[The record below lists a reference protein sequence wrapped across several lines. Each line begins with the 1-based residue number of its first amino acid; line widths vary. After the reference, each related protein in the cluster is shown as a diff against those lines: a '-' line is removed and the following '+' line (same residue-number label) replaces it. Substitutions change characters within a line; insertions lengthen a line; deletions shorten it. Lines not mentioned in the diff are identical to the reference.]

1 MLRLT
6 REMKWAFGLLAALLL
21 TVNSVFV
28 FATGGGEKPKGQETF
43 FAISVRA
50 IDNEYHANW
59 DKGAKLF
66 TTFIGM
72 QQNYSAL
79 LCQNNNQLQIDQ
91 IKALIEKSNG
101 RAVFV
106 IDPQEGPVLRPIAE
120 ICEKNKIYWVSHWDK
135 PPDMHPWDYKYW
147 VSHISADGTVGGYE
161 IAKKMFAA
169 FPTPNKGKIVA
180 LQGALV
186 SQAAIDRFQGL
197 QRALKEFPGV
207 QLLDQQTAEWDRTKA
222 VQTVENWLV
231 AYPSQIDG
239 VWAANDSMALGAVEA
254 LRSAGLAG
262 KVKVVGCDGDSEAVE
277 AIIKGEM
284 TADVT
289 PDPMWQAG
297 MGLSLAYHAL
307 TGTFDPTQL
316 PKEKRE
322 WYVKWTMLD
331 STNAQKYLDGLK
343 TSPVYDWNDLWGRW
357 AGPLQY
363 R

>member
-1 MLRLT
+1 MSHQSRSRGFMCWST
-6 REMKWAFGLLAALLL
+6 VVLLL
-21 TVNSVFV
+21 FCGVSVFAQQPV
-28 FATGGGEKPKGQETF
+28 FMS
-43 FAISVRA
+43 ISVRA

-66 TTFIGM
+66 AQSVGM
-72 QQNYSAL
+72 LDYYSAL

-91 IKALIEKSNG
+91 ISALIQKSNG
-101 RAVFV
+101 RAIFV

-135 PPDMHPWDYKYW
+135 PTDLHPWNYKYW
-147 VSHISADGTVGGYE
+147 VAHISADGTIGGYE

-186 SQAAIDRFQGL
+186 SQASIDRFQGL
-197 QRALKEFPGV
+197 QRALKEYPDV

-222 VQTVENWLV
+222 VETMENWLT
-231 AYPSQIDG
+231 AYGDQISG

-262 KVKVVGCDGDSEAVE
+262 KVKVCGVDGDSEAVE
-277 AIIKGEM
+277 AIVKGDM
-284 TADVT
+284 VADVT

-307 TGTFDPTQL
+307 IGTFDPSKM

-322 WYVKWTMLD
+322 WYVKWTILD
-331 STNAQKYLDGLK
+331 RTNAQQYLNGLK
-343 TSPVYDWNDLWGRW
+343 TSPTYNWNDLWGRW
-357 AGPLQY
+357 AGQLQY